1 MDSGDNS
8 DRYLHW
14 EPVKKKKKS
23 PWQRAKDVLYYI
35 MFNEENE
42 LTENLLNLICEG
54 IEVPTDEEAE
64 EAHRVPQGNDL
75 VL

>member
-1 MDSGDNS
+1 M
-8 DRYLHW
+8 
-14 EPVKKKKKS
+14 
-23 PWQRAKDVLYYI
+23 LYYI

-64 EAHRVPQGNDL
+64 EAHRVQQGNDL